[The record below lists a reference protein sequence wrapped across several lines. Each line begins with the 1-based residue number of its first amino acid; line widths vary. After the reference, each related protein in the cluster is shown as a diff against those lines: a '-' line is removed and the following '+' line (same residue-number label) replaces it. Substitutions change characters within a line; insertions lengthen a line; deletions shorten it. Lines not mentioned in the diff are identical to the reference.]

1 MAIRILFLILGF
13 TLVVNLVLTFV
24 GLILGV
30 NLYEK
35 YGKEILKFFVG
46 FFLFIVI
53 LYIVFAFLGL
63 I

>member
-35 YGKEILKFFVG
+35 YGNEILKFFVG

>member
-13 TLVVNLVLTFV
+13 ILVVNLVLTFV
-24 GLILGV
+24 GLITGV

-35 YGKEILKFFVG
+35 YGKQILNFFIA
-46 FFLFIVI
+46 FALFIVAV
-53 LYIVFAFLGL
+53 YIIFAVIGL